1 MTDIYTIMQLAGK
14 LSLAHLSKRQIPELD
29 TATEQ
34 QLSFLEVVLRQEL
47 WLRGEKKKDA
57 LLSKAKL
64 PPIKT
69 FDDFLVKYQP
79 TVTKWHKD
87 RLQSAEW
94 VDNHFNVIIAG
105 GAGTGKSHIA
115 TAIGYGAIANQKR
128 VYYTTLKELIFANNS
143 IPLVK
148 ASSTR
153 LNYLRQ
159 CDMVIIDEF
168 GYTPVTKEDGL
179 WVYNLLNELNSYTSL
194 VIVTN
199 RVFGGWKD
207 IFADEIL
214 ANTLVDRLVERCQ
227 LIRLTGESF
236 RLLQHQNIANNN

>member
-1 MTDIYTIMQLAGK
+1 M
-14 LSLAHLSKRQIPELD
+14 S
-29 TATEQ
+29 
-34 QLSFLEVVLRQEL
+34 
-47 WLRGEKKKDA
+47 
-57 LLSKAKL
+57 
-64 PPIKT
+64 
-69 FDDFLVKYQP
+69 
-79 TVTKWHKD
+79 
-87 RLQSAEW
+87 
-94 VDNHFNVIIAG
+94 
-105 GAGTGKSHIA
+105 A
-115 TAIGYGAIANQKR
+115 TAIGYSAIANQKR

-194 VIVTN
+194 VIVSN

-207 IFADEIL
+207 IFTDEIL
-214 ANTLVDRLVERCQ
+214 ANALVDRLVERCQ
-227 LIRLTGESF
+227 LIRLTGESH
-236 RLLQHQNIANNN
+236 RLLQHQNIANNS